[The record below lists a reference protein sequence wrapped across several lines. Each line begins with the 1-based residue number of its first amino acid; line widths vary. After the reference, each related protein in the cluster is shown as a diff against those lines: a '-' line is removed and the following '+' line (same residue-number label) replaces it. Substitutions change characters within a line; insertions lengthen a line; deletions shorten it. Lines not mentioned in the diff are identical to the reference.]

1 MDFLRDGPADAP
13 VRLVLAHGAGAPV
26 SSPFMT
32 AVAIGLAA
40 RGVAVAR
47 FDFPYMRA
55 GTRKPPDREPV
66 LLETWRSAVAELGSG
81 WAIGGKSL
89 GGRMASM
96 VADELGVPA
105 LVCLGYPFHP
115 PGRPEKVRTAHL
127 ASLRTPTLIVQGTR
141 DPFGTP
147 EDVEG
152 YALSPRVQVEWLAEG
167 DHSWKPPARTGRTE
181 AGNLE
186 AGVDAVFRF
195 LSARAAS
202 GRS

>member
-1 MDFLRDGPADAP
+1 MLRDGPAQAS
-13 VRLVLAHGAGAPV
+13 VRLVLAHGAGAPAD
-26 SSPFMT
+26 SPFLG
-32 AVAIGLAA
+32 AVAAGLAA

-55 GTRKPPDREPV
+55 GTRRPPDREPV
-66 LLETWRSAVAELGSG
+66 LLETWRSVMAELGSG
-81 WAIGGKSL
+81 WALGGKSL
-89 GGRMASM
+89 GGRMASL

-127 ASLRTPTLIVQGTR
+127 GSLRTPTLIVQGTR

-147 EDVEG
+147 ADVDG
-152 YALSPRVQVEWLAEG
+152 YALSPAVQVEWIPEG
-167 DHSWKPPARTGRTE
+167 DHSWKPPARTGRTL
-181 AGNLE
+181 AMNLE
-186 AGVDAVFRF
+186 QGVEAVFRF
-195 LSARAAS
+195 LIGPGAS

>member
-13 VRLVLAHGAGAPV
+13 VRLVLAHGAGAPA
-26 SSPFMT
+26 SSPFMN
-32 AVAIGLAA
+32 AVASGLAA

-55 GTRKPPDREPV
+55 GTRKPPDRESV
-66 LLETWRSAVAELGSG
+66 LLEAWRSVVAELGSG

-96 VADELGVPA
+96 VADELAVPA

-141 DPFGTP
+141 DAFGAP
-147 EDVEG
+147 QDVEG
-152 YALSPRVQVEWLAEG
+152 YALSPAVQLEWLPEG

-181 AGNLE
+181 AWNLE

-195 LSARAAS
+195 LSAREAS

>member
-13 VRLVLAHGAGAPV
+13 LRLVLAHGAGAPAG
-26 SSPFMT
+26 SPFMT
-32 AVAIGLAA
+32 AVARGLGA

-55 GTRKPPDREPV
+55 ASRKPPDREPV
-66 LLETWRSAVAELGSG
+66 LLETWRSVVAELGSG
-81 WAIGGKSL
+81 WAIGGKSM

-127 ASLRTPTLIVQGTR
+127 GSLRTPTLIVQGTR

-147 EDVEG
+147 QDVQG
-152 YALSPRVQVEWLAEG
+152 YALSPSVHVAWIPQG
-167 DHSWKPPARTGRTE
+167 DHSWKPPARMGRTQ
-181 AGNLE
+181 AGNVE